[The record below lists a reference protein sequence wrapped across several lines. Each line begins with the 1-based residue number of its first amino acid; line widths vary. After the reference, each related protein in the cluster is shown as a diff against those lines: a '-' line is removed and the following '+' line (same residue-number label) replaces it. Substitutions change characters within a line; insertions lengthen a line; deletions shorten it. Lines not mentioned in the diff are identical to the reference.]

1 MTSIFIEPSDVWLFR
16 DGRPFAAADQT
27 RAASIFP
34 PTPRTMQGVLRS
46 AFIVQ
51 QNKRFDGSDWDDAFK
66 LQLGSANDFGTLKM
80 KGLALASRTAN
91 GIEKLFPHPA
101 DLVKLKTGWK
111 ILQPT
116 TNHSLQAN
124 WNSGLQPL
132 FPVPNDEPEKFEL
145 GWLSENDLQSYL
157 CGTGNAPLPSKHPFE
172 REARFG
178 IEIESQPKRTAEGK
192 LYQVE
197 FIRLKDSYGLLVEFE
212 GLPFKPSGLLQLGGE
227 AKAGR
232 YETVAANLSLTPG
245 TRLNTPAV
253 PLPFKLYLATPAI
266 FKQGWLPDW
275 IDANTLKGE
284 WKKIPVTLVSAAL
297 HKPQSIGGRD
307 ISLPDQQR
315 AMHRAVP
322 AGSVY
327 FFETAASAAD
337 VFNAFDGQCVSDVD
351 AQIGY
356 GLSYV
361 GGW

>member
-34 PTPRTMQGVLRS
+34 PTPRTIQGVLRS
-46 AFIVQ
+46 AFIAQ

-66 LQLGSANDFGTLKM
+66 QQLGTARDFGTLKM
-80 KGLALASRTAN
+80 KGIVLAGRT
-91 GIEKLFPHPA
+91 GQVIQKFFPHPA
-101 DLVKLKTGWK
+101 DLVKFKNGWQVLKPQGA
-111 ILQPT
+111 LQT
-116 TNHSLQAN
+116 N
-124 WNSGLQPL
+124 WNSGLRQLLPTNQP
-132 FPVPNDEPEKFEL
+132 EPEKFEF
-145 GWLSENDLQSYL
+145 GWLPEAALQNYL
-157 CGTGNAPLPSKHPFE
+157 CSIGQSPTTASKLFE

-212 GLPFKPSGLLQLGGE
+212 GLPFKSSGLLQLGGE

-232 YETVAANLSLTPG
+232 YETVAATLSLTRG
-245 TRLNTPAV
+245 NRLNTPAT
-253 PLPFKLYLATPAI
+253 PLQFKLYLATPAI

-275 IDANTLKGE
+275 IDANTLQGK
-284 WKKIPVTLVSAAL
+284 WKNLPVTLVSAAL

-307 ISLPDQQR
+307 ISQPDAQR

-327 FFETAASAAD
+327 FFETSASAGEI
-337 VFNAFDGQCVSDVD
+337 FTAFDGQCVSDVD

>member
-34 PTPRTMQGVLRS
+34 PTPRTIQGVLRS
-46 AFIVQ
+46 AFIAQ
-51 QNKRFDGSDWDDAFK
+51 QNKRFDGSDWDDVFK
-66 LQLGSANDFGTLKM
+66 KQLGTTQDFGTLKM
-80 KGLALASRTAN
+80 KGVVLAGRT
-91 GIEKLFPHPA
+91 GQVIQKFFPHPA
-101 DLVKLKTGWK
+101 DLVEFKDGWQVLKPQGA
-111 ILQPT
+111 LQT
-116 TNHSLQAN
+116 N
-124 WNSGLQPL
+124 WNSGLRQLLPTNQP
-132 FPVPNDEPEKFEL
+132 EPEKFEF
-145 GWLSENDLQSYL
+145 GWLPEEGLRKYL
-157 CGTGNAPLPSKHPFE
+157 AGVPRKPTPSGELFE

-197 FIRLKDSYGLLVEFE
+197 FIRLKDNYGLLVEFE
-212 GLPFKPSGLLQLGGE
+212 GLPFKSSGLLQLGGE
-227 AKAGR
+227 AKAGS
-232 YETVAANLSLTPG
+232 YKTVAENLSLT
-245 TRLNTPAV
+245 RDN
-253 PLPFKLYLATPAI
+253 PLKTSAAPLQFKLYLATPAI

-275 IDANTLKGE
+275 IDANTLQGE
-284 WKKIPVTLVSAAL
+284 WKTLPVTLVSAAL

-337 VFNAFDGQCVSDVD
+337 VFNVFDGQCVSDVD